1 MAMDV
6 KRDPAILRR
15 KKVRQLALGA
25 VGLVVVIGATYFV
38 MRLKPAA
45 PLVDSEPWQD
55 TVKRGDFVREVRG
68 AGTLVPEDIRWIPAR
83 TSGRVEKIVLRPG
96 ATVTPGSVILELS
109 NPDLQQAARTAELNW
124 KSGQATL
131 ENRRSDLRQNILN
144 LTAGVKNSEQD
155 FNLAQANLDANEEL
169 AKQSLI
175 SQVQLKQTRSALEQA
190 RTRLD
195 LAKSQL
201 ENAQSTMPSQIAP
214 QEADVA
220 QRKAQYELVSQQLD
234 ELHVRAGMSGTL
246 QVVPVEVGQSV
257 GAGAQLARV
266 ANPSSLKAQ
275 LRISETQTKD
285 LAYGQIADIDTRNGH
300 VKGRVSRIDPAA
312 QGGTVGVDI
321 TLEGA
326 LPAGARPDLSVD
338 GTITIE
344 KLVNIVFMGRPSFG
358 QENGS
363 VGIFKV
369 VGDGKEAVRVTVKLG
384 RSSVNTVEVLE
395 GLQPG
400 DRVILSDMSQY
411 DAFERVRIK

>member
-15 KKVRQLALGA
+15 KKMRQLALGI
-25 VGLVVVIGATYFV
+25 VGLVVVEGLTAYI
-38 MRLKPAA
+38 MQLRPAA
-45 PLVDSEPWQD
+45 PLVDNDPWRD

-96 ATVTPGSVILELS
+96 AQVTPGSVILELS
-109 NPDLQQAARTAELNW
+109 NPDLVQQARTAELNW
-124 KSGQATL
+124 KSGQAQL
-131 ENRRSDLRQNILN
+131 ENRRADLKQQV
-144 LTAGVKNSEQD
+144 LTQSATVKNAEQD
-155 FNLAQANLDANEEL
+155 FNLAQATLDANEEL
-169 AKQSLI
+169 AKQNLI
-175 SQVQLKQTRSALEQA
+175 SQVQLKQYRSQLEQA

-195 LAKSQL
+195 LAKSSL
-201 ENAQSTMPSQIAP
+201 ENSQSTMGSQVAP
-214 QEADVA
+214 QEAEVA

-234 ELHVRAGMSGTL
+234 ELHVRAGMTGTL

-257 GAGAQLARV
+257 GAGTQLARV
-266 ANPSSLKAQ
+266 ANPQSLKAQ

-321 TLEGA
+321 TLEGP
-326 LPAGARPDLSVD
+326 LPPGARSDLSVD

-344 KLVNIVFMGRPSFG
+344 RLTNIVYVGRPSSA
-358 QENGS
+358 QDSGS
-363 VGIFKV
+363 IGLFKV
-369 VGDGKEAVRVTVKLG
+369 SADGSEAVRITVKLG

-400 DRVILSDMSQY
+400 DVVILSDMSQY
-411 DAFERVRIK
+411 DAFERVRLK